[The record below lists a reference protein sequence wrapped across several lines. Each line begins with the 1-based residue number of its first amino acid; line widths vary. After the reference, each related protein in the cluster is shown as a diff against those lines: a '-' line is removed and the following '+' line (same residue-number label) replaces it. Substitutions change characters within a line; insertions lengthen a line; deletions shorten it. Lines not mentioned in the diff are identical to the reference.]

1 MSEKVID
8 FNKNNKVLEKK
19 ELDKRKKIEAL
30 QKMIEVLIEDDINVH
45 VVLDKKAS
53 YIFKNKNNDD
63 NDNLYTILTLDAE
76 ESKKIRITNSNRQFY
91 EVKGDEIEL

>member
-19 ELDKRKKIEAL
+19 KLDKKKKIEAL